1 MVENESATS
10 ASFLEI
16 GTPYLTG
23 TYDER
28 VFEELRPRAQTFEVL
43 TGGDLAAD
51 RADVSD
57 EQRHAEGQATG
68 IHLVRLPEEL
78 VSSLRVNLHVW
89 PDAHSILHSVSVT

>member
-1 MVENESATS
+1 MPPTS
-10 ASFLEI
+10 HEI
-16 GTPYLTG
+16 DSTG

-28 VFEELRPRAQTFEVL
+28 VFEELRLRAQTFEVL

-57 EQRHAEGQATG
+57 EHRHAEGQATG
-68 IHLVRLPEEL
+68 VHLVPLPEEL

-89 PDAHSILHSVSVT
+89 P